1 MTSEFKLYSSIYPL
15 EKSLVNFIFT
25 EHCKDCFNC
34 YLTDY
39 NIKAIM
45 PFQLATLK
53 TSLKKNVNTLA
64 PLNKPLVGSI
74 EEIIDDTIIISMA
87 YIDKD
92 SIEYK
97 TFEEDTIK
105 NKRLITCVKQ
115 YTTKNHIN
123 FNKYWE
129 EKIYPLDILR
139 DNMSLFDYIN
149 DNLDTY
155 KDDNYFDESLILSF
169 KQIIIKNKNPIT
181 KFKMISQSG
190 VESIK
195 IIIKKAFEITK
206 SDELYIILEST
217 PNYIISSK
225 NPEIQE
231 KDHID
236 FLKVLEKLGKNPE
249 NLVYIKQEN

>member
-1 MTSEFKLYSSIYPL
+1 MTSQFKLYSSTYPL

-39 NIKAIM
+39 NVKAIM
-45 PFQLATLK
+45 PFQLATLR

-64 PLNKPLVGSI
+64 PLNKPLVGTI

-87 YIDKD
+87 YIDKE

-105 NKRLITCVKQ
+105 NKRLIASVKQ
-115 YTTKNHIN
+115 YTTKNHMN

-139 DNMSLFDYIN
+139 EEKSLFDYIN
-149 DNLDTY
+149 ENLDKY
-155 KDDNYFDESLILSF
+155 NDDKYFDESLILSL
-169 KQIIIKNKNPIT
+169 KQIIIKNKNPVT

-190 VESIK
+190 IDSIK
-195 IIIKKAFEITK
+195 KIINQTFEITK
-206 SDELYIILEST
+206 KYTDLYIILEST

-231 KDHID
+231 KDHIE

-249 NLVYIKQEN
+249 NLVYIKQ

>member
-1 MTSEFKLYSSIYPL
+1 MTSQFKLYSSIYPL

-39 NIKAIM
+39 NVKAIM
-45 PFQLATLK
+45 PFQLATLR

-64 PLNKPLVGSI
+64 PLNKQLVGTI
-74 EEIIDDTIIISMA
+74 EEIIEDTIIISMA
-87 YIDKD
+87 YIDKE

-105 NKRLITCVKQ
+105 NKRLTASIKQ
-115 YTTKNHIN
+115 YTTKNNMN

-139 DNMSLFDYIN
+139 EDSSLFDYIN
-149 DNLDTY
+149 ENLDKY
-155 KDDNYFDESLILSF
+155 NDENYFDESLILSL
-169 KQIIIKNKNPIT
+169 KQILIKNKNPIT

-190 VESIK
+190 IESIK
-195 IIIKKAFEITK
+195 TIINKAFEITK
-206 SDELYIILEST
+206 KYTDLYIILEST

-231 KDHID
+231 KDHIE

-249 NLVYIKQEN
+249 NLVYIKQ

>member
-1 MTSEFKLYSSIYPL
+1 MTSEFKLYSSVYPL

-45 PFQLATLK
+45 PFQLATLR
-53 TSLKKNVNTLA
+53 TSLKKNINTLA

-97 TFEEDTIK
+97 MFEEDTMK
-105 NKRLITCVKQ
+105 NKRLINCVKQ
-115 YTTKNHIN
+115 YTTKNNMN

-129 EKIYPLDILR
+129 EKIYPLDMIREEL
-139 DNMSLFDYIN
+139 SLFDYIN

-155 KDDNYFDESLILSF
+155 NDDNYFDESLIIAF

-181 KFKMISQSG
+181 KFKMISPSG
-190 VESIK
+190 VEAIK
-195 IIIKKAFEITK
+195 TIVCKALEITK
-206 SDELYIILEST
+206 ERMPDLYVILEST

-225 NPEIQE
+225 NTEIEE
-231 KDHID
+231 KDHIE

-249 NLVYIKQEN
+249 NPIYIKQ